1 MTHLAAKSISWL
13 LAGLLAG
20 PVLADN
26 VFRAGHSGEPD
37 SLDPHVATT
46 GTAVTIVNDLFEGLL
61 TLDAHGKAVP
71 GIAARWDISEDG
83 RVYTF
88 ALRPDLKW
96 SDGQPLTARDMAFS
110 LKRLAD
116 PNVARS
122 MLASYVESITGGGPA
137 LRGEAS
143 PGDLGVVALDDSTL
157 RIELTRPTA
166 YFLRVL
172 ASPAFAPV
180 PAHAIQQHGS
190 AWTQPGNL
198 VSNGA
203 FRLAEWIPQDYVR
216 LERNPYFRQASQVG
230 LDGVT
235 YHPLDDLNTGFRRFR
250 AGELD
255 AMVNF
260 PPDKLDWIRANM
272 PGALRLSPSLGLY
285 VYVVNNQ
292 RPPLDDVRVRRA
304 LSLAVDRETITER
317 LIRTGDKPAWG
328 IIPPGIEDFPPPL
341 PDPMGDAPMAAR
353 QAAARALLAEAGVAS
368 SLTITLLYHTSE
380 EHKRVAV
387 ALASMWKA
395 IGVNAE
401 LINAERQV
409 VNATLRQGDFDLGR
423 AAWFAGIDD
432 AFGLLNYF
440 LSDSPANVS
449 RYSSPQFDRL
459 VAQAN
464 QTMDSAA
471 RARLL
476 RQAEQVVVR
485 DQASIPIFYYV
496 SRRLVSTRV
505 RGWEDDNQSAI
516 RSSRYLSFAAETD

>member
-1 MTHLAAKSISWL
+1 MAFKSISWL
-13 LAGLLAG
+13 LASLLAG
-20 PVLADN
+20 PVAAEH
-26 VFRAGHSGEPD
+26 VFRTGHSGEPD

-61 TLDAHGKAVP
+61 TLDAHGKAIP
-71 GIAARWDISEDG
+71 GIAASWDISDDG
-83 RVYTF
+83 RIYTF
-88 ALRPDLKW
+88 TLRPDLTW
-96 SDGQPLTARDMAFS
+96 SDGHPLNASDMAYS

-116 PNVARS
+116 PNIARS
-122 MLASYVESITGGGPA
+122 MLASYVESIVGGGAA

-143 PGDLGVVALDDSTL
+143 PADLRVTALNELTL
-157 RIELTRPTA
+157 RITLARPTA

-172 ASPAFAPV
+172 ASPAFSPV
-180 PAHAIQQHGS
+180 PAHVIKQHGS
-190 AWTQPGNL
+190 AWTQPGNM

-203 FRLAEWIPQDYVR
+203 FRLAEWVPQDHVG
-216 LERNPYFRQASQVG
+216 LKKNPHFRQARQVR
-230 LDGVT
+230 LDGVM
-235 YHPLDDLNTGFRRFR
+235 YFPLDDLNTGFRRFR

-285 VYVVNNQ
+285 VYVVNNK
-292 RPPLDDVRVRRA
+292 RPPLNDVRVRRA
-304 LSLAVDRETITER
+304 LSLAVDRATITER

-328 IIPPGIEDFPPPL
+328 IIPSGIEGYPAPL
-341 PDPMGDAPMAAR
+341 PDPMGDAPMATR
-353 QAAARALLAEAGVAS
+353 QAAARALLSEAGVAD
-368 SLTITLLYHTSE
+368 SLSITLLYHTSE

-401 LINAERQV
+401 LMNAERQV

-440 LSDSPANVS
+440 VSNSPANVS
-449 RYSSPQFDRL
+449 GYRSEDFDRL
-459 VAQAN
+459 IIQAN

-476 RQAEQVVVR
+476 RQAEQVVIQ

-516 RSSRYLSFAAETD
+516 RASRYLSFADPVN